1 MQMSVISHALYSI
14 CNYYKIYTIKSLNSY
29 TSCFCLFI
37 CICIVFPVNFM
48 ECLNILKLLVT
59 FIYILV
65 RTEEITSEV
74 YYSSLIVLSCV
85 NRGAWFEMNIF
96 KSYW

>member
-1 MQMSVISHALYSI
+1 MQMSVTGHALYSI
-14 CNYYKIYTIKSLNSY
+14 CHYYKIYTIKSLNSY

-59 FIYILV
+59 IIYILA
-65 RTEEITSEV
+65 RIEEI
-74 YYSSLIVLSCV
+74 IVKCV
-85 NRGAWFEMNIF
+85 IVH
-96 KSYW
+96 